1 MSIYA
6 ADLITEYLAGPP
18 ALRRVVVGMTR
29 EHLTARPIF
38 GKWSTLEVVVHLADS
53 EVAWCH
59 RMMRVIAEDR
69 PLLIGYDETRLAE
82 RLGYHD
88 SEVEEELELFDR
100 LRTQMAK
107 ILRRLPSDAWSRQGV
122 HNERGLIRLDEMVRV
137 ESEHVLHHIS
147 QIKAKRQAMG
157 MDTMV

>member
-1 MSIYA
+1 MSTKIDA
-6 ADLITEYLAGPP
+6 YLAGV
-18 ALRRVVVGMTR
+18 AELREAVKGMSR
-29 EHLTARPIF
+29 DQLLARPIE
-38 GKWSTLEVVVHLADS
+38 GRWSTLEVVCHLVDS
-53 EVAWCH
+53 EVAWTH
-59 RMMRVIAEDR
+59 RMKRAIAEDR

-122 HNERGLIRLDEMVRV
+122 HNERGLVSLEEMVQIETDHV
-137 ESEHVLHHIS
+137 EHHLNHV
-147 QIKAKRQAMG
+147 ATKRRALG
-157 MDTMV
+157 L